1 MAVKLARL
9 AVEARSVAAL
19 VSTMMFT
26 IALLE
31 ARTVALHEVVLH
43 HEEAGGE

>member
-9 AVEARSVAAL
+9 AVEARRVVAL
-19 VSTMMFT
+19 VSTMMFAL
-26 IALLE
+26 ALLE
-31 ARTVALHEVVLH
+31 ARVVALHEVVLH